1 MENYSGLFWVNETDS
16 FVLVIEYGVVILH
29 KKISHDPLIF
39 NGLGDVVW
47 IHEEGA
53 SSIIFSL
60 QKASDG

>member
-29 KKISHDPLIF
+29 KKISHYPLIF